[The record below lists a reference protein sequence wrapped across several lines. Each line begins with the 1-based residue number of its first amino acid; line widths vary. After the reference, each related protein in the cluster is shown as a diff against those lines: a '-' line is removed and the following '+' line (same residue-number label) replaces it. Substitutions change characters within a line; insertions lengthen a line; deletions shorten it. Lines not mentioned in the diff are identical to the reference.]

1 MAAVVE
7 VRDLKKHFSSK
18 SGPPW
23 KRVDTTVK
31 AVDGVSFRV
40 ESNKVV
46 GLVGESGCGKT
57 TVGNLVVNLL
67 NPTSGEILF
76 REKSILTMDDEELKA
91 VRKKMQIVFQ
101 DPFASL
107 DPRMTLNQVITEPFE
122 IHELYSKKERFER
135 AGELLTLVGL
145 DPEYGSRYPHELSGG
160 QRQRVAIARALTLDS
175 EVIVADEP
183 TSALDVSVKAQI
195 INLLEELKER
205 IGLSMIFIS
214 HDLSMVRHIS
224 DEIQV
229 MYFGKIVESGPTSQI
244 FAAPIHPY
252 TRVLLEAIPVPNPRL
267 RRRRKLTLQENSDAA
282 EEALNP
288 KFTLQPPE
296 PGAQPELQEYE
307 PGHLV
312 RCFRRG
318 TDA

>member
-1 MAAVVE
+1 
-7 VRDLKKHFSSK
+7 
-18 SGPPW
+18 
-23 KRVDTTVK
+23 
-31 AVDGVSFRV
+31 
-40 ESNKVV
+40 
-46 GLVGESGCGKT
+46 
-57 TVGNLVVNLL
+57 
-67 NPTSGEILF
+67 
-76 REKSILTMDDEELKA
+76 
-91 VRKKMQIVFQ
+91 
-101 DPFASL
+101 
-107 DPRMTLNQVITEPFE
+107 MTLNQIITEPFE
-122 IHELYSKKERFER
+122 IHELYSKKERIER

-145 DPEYGSRYPHELSGG
+145 DPQYGSRYPHELSGG

-229 MYFGKIVESGPTSQI
+229 MYFGKIVESGPTDEI
-244 FAAPIHPY
+244 FDAPVHPY

-267 RRRRKLTLQENSDAA
+267 RRRRKLTLQENRDAA
-282 EEALNP
+282 EEMLNP
-288 KFTLQPPE
+288 TFTMQPPE
-296 PGAQPELQEYE
+296 PSAQPELQEYR

-318 TDA
+318 ADA